1 MSDMKLIMEGWRQ
14 YSKSA
19 TMPVSLVTGDPQRI
33 FSDPVDQ
40 LLYEHA
46 MGSKKTED
54 VVLIVEKYI
63 DTQYNAILEEG
74 IIDNIK
80 KGTGKVK
87 DAAKTTLFKFVYG
100 TAGKLIRLINT
111 VMRKMISPIQKL
123 MNNIK
128 AKASEYLKSKEE
140 QSKIVKVLMSVARKV
155 KQVIS
160 PIKSGMGKIGKFAYG
175 KSTRFPA
182 FKGCILAV
190 SGAVALLAL
199 TCSGLFAGALAFA
212 PVYAGKKIAFAAGMK
227 GVKAGVKAAKA
238 AVAKKAAVAEEIIR
252 EMVTEVEEI
261 ASVSAE
267 VWSVAKAFI
276 VQAVQTDPDPE
287 NISAFAK
294 FAAQTTDDAVGTGA
308 SASVSYWTAE
318 DEAMDAA
325 FNALQQM
332 SMDQFQPE
340 NITAEDFAM
349 LSEEVRKIM
358 GVAIK
363 MAAEHC
369 ENDPTA
375 CAGKDL
381 LMDDVYMVFDTT
393 KIATE
398 TVSVSSQAVS
408 TVTDLATGAVD
419 KSIDA
424 ASGLL
429 TVSDTETIEVVSQAA
444 KDAASQIQLDP
455 AKVAELAK
463 EMGLDNPKK
472 PIEYFRVITRGDKDQ
487 LAALARDFGLADEK
501 TKRMGAKKLYKMLS
515 GLGLED
521 SSAKEITTGVAQSM
535 AKRVAGAGSE
545 VAKIVNEEISRAL
558 WHREIIKEV
567 QAI

>member
-1 MSDMKLIMEGWRQ
+1 
-14 YSKSA
+14 
-19 TMPVSLVTGDPQRI
+19 
-33 FSDPVDQ
+33 
-40 LLYEHA
+40 
-46 MGSKKTED
+46 
-54 VVLIVEKYI
+54 
-63 DTQYNAILEEG
+63 
-74 IIDNIK
+74 
-80 KGTGKVK
+80 
-87 DAAKTTLFKFVYG
+87 
-100 TAGKLIRLINT
+100 
-111 VMRKMISPIQKL
+111 
-123 MNNIK
+123 
-128 AKASEYLKSKEE
+128 
-140 QSKIVKVLMSVARKV
+140 
-155 KQVIS
+155 
-160 PIKSGMGKIGKFAYG
+160 
-175 KSTRFPA
+175 
-182 FKGCILAV
+182 
-190 SGAVALLAL
+190 
-199 TCSGLFAGALAFA
+199 
-212 PVYAGKKIAFAAGMK
+212 MK

-308 SASVSYWTAE
+308 SASVTYWTAE
-318 DEAMDAA
+318 DE
-325 FNALQQM
+325 

-472 PIEYFRVITRGDKDQ
+472 PIEYFRVITRGDEDQ
-487 LAALARDFGLADEK
+487 LAALAKDFGLADED

-545 VAKIVNEEISRAL
+545 VAKIVNEEVSRAL